1 MSTGLVATDDIAAPY
16 GGVRMTAE
24 QFFRLPDDG
33 QYYELVNGVV
43 IVTPSP
49 LPGHQWVSGELFGQL
64 FIYLKR
70 NPVGKVFQE
79 TDIHLGT
86 SPSGEDLIY
95 KPEVVYYSAA
105 RVSKMMRRLIGPPDL
120 AVEVISPDSRRYD
133 TQTKRDDYER
143 CGVREY
149 WIVDPQQKLLTFLR
163 NEAGR
168 FVEVPPQ
175 GDSFASE
182 AVEGFVLNL
191 AEVRDSFKPW

>member
-1 MSTGLVATDDIAAPY
+1 
-16 GGVRMTAE
+16 
-24 QFFRLPDDG
+24 
-33 QYYELVNGVV
+33 
-43 IVTPSP
+43 
-49 LPGHQWVSGELFGQL
+49 
-64 FIYLKR
+64 
-70 NPVGKVFQE
+70 
-79 TDIHLGT
+79 
-86 SPSGEDLIY
+86 
-95 KPEVVYYSAA
+95 
-105 RVSKMMRRLIGPPDL
+105 MMRRLIGPPDL